1 MDTGA
6 STNFVSP
13 KLLEKLKMSL
23 LPAEA
28 KLRLADNSDTAVL
41 GKVTL
46 RLSMLLCPCYVTDLC
61 QNFDVILGNTLLLV
75 IGLFWI

>member
-6 STNFVSP
+6 STNFVTP
-13 KLLEKLKMSL
+13 KLLEKLKTSL

-41 GKVTL
+41 GKVNL

-61 QNFDVILGNTLLLV
+61 QNFDLIFRNTLLLV
-75 IGLFWI
+75 IGLFWN